1 MGNLIFKKGF
11 GTIHNPDLQIL
22 GLIDSNFYRNGNL
35 IRTIEYRSYCDSL
48 PEPEFKTCYTYNE
61 RKQMV
66 QERTYRHDTDS
77 LILKYTY
84 EYDDHGNIV
93 KTILDPTYYYFK
105 KFNEE
110 GQLSSYGQIYNNQ
123 LRWEW
128 KYEYVDSTRIGLFE
142 TYYNDGKDYLKRE
155 YRTFK
160 GNKLITITDTSNTIT
175 TQTKLYYNDIGLINK
190 IENYESN
197 SMQLGLKLK
206 SYYDI
211 KTKYKMSM
219 TKILIDL
226 VNKIIFND

>member
-1 MGNLIFKKGF
+1 MAILSGRLNTEVIAIVYQNQSSKLAIRIMKGNKWCKKEH
-11 GTIHNPDLQIL
+11 I
-22 GLIDSNFYRNGNL
+22 
-35 IRTIEYRSYCDSL
+35 
-48 PEPEFKTCYTYNE
+48 
-61 RKQMV
+61 
-66 QERTYRHDTDS
+66 
-77 LILKYTY
+77 
-84 EYDDHGNIV
+84 
-93 KTILDPTYYYFK
+93 
-105 KFNEE
+105 EE